1 VPGKKRQE
9 QMITAPQLF
18 AGIENPAGN
27 ENCFY
32 CGGVC
37 GEEHSTKKYVK
48 DTFTNRDIV
57 RRPSSQFICGGCVAC
72 FEDRDIVLI
81 NGEKRKDQWTRLYSW
96 IFTGKKQI
104 AATKAH
110 LKEITE
116 TILNPPEPPFGI
128 VLVKSGQKQLLFRS
142 VIAWSRNN
150 YPVML
155 EDEII
160 TISRQAL
167 QDKMHIA
174 KIVIAAI
181 GKPSLSEMESNHAI
195 RYFDYYGNLESF
207 ELWKKEMHNPINR
220 LALYLSPNQKECQ
233 NEHPR
238 IGRANARAV
247 QAQVSMLE

>member
-1 VPGKKRQE
+1 
-9 QMITAPQLF
+9 MITAPQLF
-18 AGIENPAGN
+18 AGITEPQGN
-27 ENCFY
+27 EFCFY

-37 GEEHSTKKYVK
+37 GEDYSVKKYVK

-57 RRPSSQFICGGCVAC
+57 RRPSSQFICSGCVAC

-81 NGEKRKDQWTRLYSW
+81 TGEQRKDQRTRQYSW
-96 IFTGKKQI
+96 IFTKSQKI

-116 TILNPPEPPFGI
+116 IILNPPDPPFGI
-128 VLVKSGQKQLLFRS
+128 VLVTSGQKQLLFRS
-142 VIAWSRNN
+142 VIAWSSDDF
-150 YPVML
+150 PVML

-160 TISRQAL
+160 TVSRQQL
-167 QDKMHIA
+167 QDKIALA

-195 RYFDYYGNLESF
+195 RYFDYYGNIYSF
-207 ELWKKEMHNPINR
+207 GLWKNEMNSPISR
-220 LALYLSPNQKECQ
+220 LALYLSPSQKDCQ

-238 IGRANARAV
+238 TCNTNARRV
-247 QAQVSMLE
+247 PTQVSLFE